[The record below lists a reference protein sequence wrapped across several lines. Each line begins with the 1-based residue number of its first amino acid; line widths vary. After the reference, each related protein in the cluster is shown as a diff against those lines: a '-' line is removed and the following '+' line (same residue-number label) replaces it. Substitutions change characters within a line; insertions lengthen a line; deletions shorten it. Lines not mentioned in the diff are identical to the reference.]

1 MRQTELVL
9 KDEDRMRIGE
19 ICAQG
24 TRQVREVNR
33 AHVLAAL
40 DRKASEA
47 SIMQVLGVGRK
58 MIWRTRVA
66 YLDGG
71 LELALTDLPR
81 PGKPRSYQ
89 TGVEAEITALTCSA
103 PPEGAKRWTLL
114 RLEAAAR
121 QRPQMKGISRETI
134 RRLLKKTA
142 SNPGAA

>member
-9 KDEDRMRIGE
+9 TDDDRIRIGE
-19 ICAQG
+19 ICSKG
-24 TRQVREVNR
+24 MRQVREVNR
-33 AHVLAAL
+33 AHILAAL
-40 DRKASEA
+40 DRKVAEA
-47 SIMQVLGVGRK
+47 SIMQVLGVRRK

-71 LELALTDLPR
+71 LELALTDLAR

-89 TGVEAEITALTCSA
+89 TNVEAEVTALACSA
-103 PPEGAKRWTLL
+103 PPTGAKRWTLL
-114 RLEAAAR
+114 LLEAEAR
-121 QRPQMKGISRETI
+121 QRPQMEGISRETI

>member
-9 KDEDRMRIGE
+9 TDEDRARIGE
-19 ICAQG
+19 ICSKG
-24 TRQVREVNR
+24 VLQVREVNR

-58 MIWRTRVA
+58 MIWRTRAA

-81 PGKPRSYQ
+81 PGKPRSYE
-89 TGVEAEITALTCSA
+89 TAVEAEVTALACSA
-103 PPEGAKRWTLL
+103 PPAGAKRWTLL
-114 RLEAAAR
+114 RLEEAAR
-121 QRPQMKGISRETI
+121 QRP
-134 RRLLKKTA
+134 
-142 SNPGAA
+142 

>member
-9 KDEDRMRIGE
+9 TDEDRMLIGD
-19 ICAQG
+19 ICAKG
-24 TRQVREVNR
+24 VRQVREVNR

-40 DRKASEA
+40 DRKAPEA
-47 SIMQVLGVGRK
+47 VIMQVLGVGRK

-81 PGKPRSYQ
+81 PGKPRSYK
-89 TGVEAEITALTCSA
+89 TEIEAEVTALTCSA
-103 PPEGAKRWTLL
+103 PPQGAKRWTLL
-114 RLEAAAR
+114 RLEEAAR
-121 QRPQMKGISRETI
+121 KRPQMKGISRETI
-134 RRLLKKTA
+134 RRLLKKTV

>member
-9 KDEDRMRIGE
+9 TDEDRARIGDK
-19 ICAQG
+19 CSKG
-24 TRQVREVNR
+24 VLQVREVNR

-58 MIWRTRVA
+58 MIWRTRAA

-81 PGKPRSYQ
+81 PGKPRSYE
-89 TGVEAEITALTCSA
+89 TAVEAEVTALSLIHISEPT
-103 PPEGAKRWTLL
+103 
-114 RLEAAAR
+114 
-121 QRPQMKGISRETI
+121 RPY
-134 RRLLKKTA
+134 
-142 SNPGAA
+142 

>member
-1 MRQTELVL
+1 MRQTELML
-9 KDEDRMRIGE
+9 TAEDRARIGE
-19 ICAQG
+19 ICAKG
-24 TRQVREVNR
+24 RRQVRELNR

-47 SIMQVLGVGRK
+47 SIMQVLGVRRK

-89 TGVEAEITALTCSA
+89 TEVEAEVTALTCSA

-121 QRPQMKGISRETI
+121 KRLKMKGISRETI

-142 SNPGAA
+142 SNLGAA

>member
-9 KDEDRMRIGE
+9 TEEDRARIAE
-19 ICAQG
+19 IVSKG
-24 TRQVREVNR
+24 TWQVREVNR

-58 MIWRTRVA
+58 MIWRTRAA

-81 PGKPRSYQ
+81 PGKPRSYP
-89 TGVEAEITALTCSA
+89 TAVEAEVAALACSA
-103 PPEGAKRWTLL
+103 PPAGAQRWTLL

-142 SNPGAA
+142 SSPGGA

>member
-9 KDEDRMRIGE
+9 TEEDRKRIGE
-19 ICAQG
+19 ICAKG
-24 TRQVREVNR
+24 VRQVRELNR

-40 DRKASEA
+40 DRKACEA
-47 SIMQVLGVGRK
+47 SIMQVLGIGRK
-58 MIWRTRVA
+58 MIWRTRLA

-71 LELALTDLPR
+71 VELALTDLSR
-81 PGKPRSYQ
+81 PGKPRTYQ
-89 TGVEAEITALTCSA
+89 TEVEAEVTALACSA

-121 QRPQMKGISRETI
+121 KRPKMKGISRETI

-142 SNPGAA
+142 SNLGAA

>member
-9 KDEDRMRIGE
+9 TDEDRARIGE
-19 ICAQG
+19 ICSKG
-24 TRQVREVNR
+24 VWQVREVNR

-58 MIWRTRVA
+58 MIWRTRAA

-89 TGVEAEITALTCSA
+89 TAVEVEVTALACSA
-103 PPEGAKRWTLL
+103 PPEGAQRWTLL
-114 RLEAAAR
+114 RLEEAAR
-121 QRPQMKGISRETI
+121 QRPHMKGISRETI

-142 SNPGAA
+142 SNPGAE

>member
-9 KDEDRMRIGE
+9 TDEDRARVTE
-19 ICAQG
+19 ICSKG
-24 TRQVREVNR
+24 TWQVRELNR
-33 AHVLAAL
+33 AHVLGAL

-58 MIWRTRVA
+58 MIWRTRAA
-66 YLDGG
+66 YVDGG

-81 PGKPRSYQ
+81 PGKPRSYE
-89 TGVEAEITALTCSA
+89 TETEAEVAALACSA

-114 RLEAAAR
+114 RLEAVAR
-121 QRPQMKGISRETI
+121 QRPQMQGISRETI

-142 SNPGAA
+142 SSRGAE